1 MILGGIMMIFA
12 VAGLLAV
19 TYPDSQLTMRGKS

>member
-12 VAGLLAV
+12 VAGPLAV
-19 TYPDSQLTMRGKS
+19 TYPNSELTMRGKS